1 MELQK
6 FKPGQSVELIPN
18 DLRLK
23 SLGMFT
29 VVRAMPNERGIQQ
42 YRVKS
47 IKDGHERVVME
58 SELNHS

>member
-6 FKPGQSVELIPN
+6 FKAGQSVELVPN

-23 SLGMFT
+23 SLGTFT
-29 VVRAMPNERGIQQ
+29 VVRAMPNERGIQH

-47 IKDGHERVVME
+47 VKDGHERVVLE
-58 SELNHS
+58 SELTQP